1 MKTLKTFLA
10 IAGGSFLGCSILCA
24 LINFLQNINMPTAAF
39 GYTGLAMLVCFLL
52 LEVSELRSNEEIWEV
67 FRKCVRSDIAAIN
80 AKISDLLMPGGA
92 KKARHE
98 MLKQWIL
105 AHYIE
110 AVGKA
115 RIDFSQAFTASF
127 GYRYQ
132 GKWSMSTV
140 KVPAKNLASD
150 LFKSVHGPCA
160 DMKASSVMEGREW
173 YLFESTLAPYADMMA
188 SIVMEG
194 RDWDLFD
201 FDDASAFFEEYHD
214 PMENFISVSRNG
226 ELYKKDFAA
235 VMNTLGFTE
244 TVLEP
249 VPGKRHVMYAGK
261 HANLTEDGIKLFN
274 EAHERA
280 YPGRG
285 EVLLYL

>member
-1 MKTLKTFLA
+1 MKPLKTILG
-10 IAGGSFLGCSILCA
+10 IAGGSCLGCSIFFAIFNLV
-24 LINFLQNINMPTAAF
+24 QGGMNMPTAAF

-52 LEVSELRSNEEIWEV
+52 LEVSELRDNEEIWDV

-92 KKARHE
+92 KEARHE

-105 AHYIE
+105 AHYID

-127 GYRYQ
+127 SYKYQ
-132 GKWSMSTV
+132 GKWAMSTV
-140 KVPAKNLASD
+140 KVPAGNLAND
-150 LFKSVHGPCA
+150 
-160 DMKASSVMEGREW
+160 
-173 YLFESTLAPYADMMA
+173 LFESVLGPYADMMA

-214 PMENFISVSRNG
+214 PMEGFVSVARN
-226 ELYKKDFAA
+226 A
-235 VMNTLGFTE
+235 
-244 TVLEP
+244 
-249 VPGKRHVMYAGK
+249 
-261 HANLTEDGIKLFN
+261 
-274 EAHERA
+274 
-280 YPGRG
+280 
-285 EVLLYL
+285 

>member
-1 MKTLKTFLA
+1 MKTLKTILG
-10 IAGGSFLGCSILCA
+10 IAGGSCLGCSIFFAIFNLV
-24 LINFLQNINMPTAAF
+24 QGINMPTAAF

-52 LEVSELRSNEEIWEV
+52 LEVSELRDNEEIWDV

-92 KKARHE
+92 KEARHE

-105 AHYIE
+105 AHYSD

-127 GYRYQ
+127 SYKYQ
-132 GKWSMSTV
+132 GKWAMSTV
-140 KVPAKNLASD
+140 KVPAGNLAND
-150 LFKSVHGPCA
+150 
-160 DMKASSVMEGREW
+160 
-173 YLFESTLAPYADMMA
+173 LFESVLGPYADMMA

-214 PMENFISVSRNG
+214 PMEGFVSVARN
-226 ELYKKDFAA
+226 A
-235 VMNTLGFTE
+235 
-244 TVLEP
+244 
-249 VPGKRHVMYAGK
+249 
-261 HANLTEDGIKLFN
+261 
-274 EAHERA
+274 
-280 YPGRG
+280 
-285 EVLLYL
+285 